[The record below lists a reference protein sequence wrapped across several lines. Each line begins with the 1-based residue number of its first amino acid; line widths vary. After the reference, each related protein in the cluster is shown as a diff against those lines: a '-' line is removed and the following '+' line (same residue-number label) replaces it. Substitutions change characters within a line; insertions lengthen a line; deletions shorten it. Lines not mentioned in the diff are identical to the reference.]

1 MRPTAALCLSL
12 LFIACSKSEPP
23 KPGTAVEA
31 VSGEQGDLCASDAF
45 DGLLEKYVAS
55 GASTMGD

>member
-1 MRPTAALCLSL
+1 
-12 LFIACSKSEPP
+12 
-23 KPGTAVEA
+23 VEA